1 MSASAA
7 TASWLVLSAVL
18 VAVGLAGVVIP
29 GLPGAP
35 LVFAG
40 LFLAAW
46 AENFAFVG
54 AGTLVVLALLAAATF
69 VVDFLASAVG
79 ARRFGASPRAAFG
92 AALGG
97 LIGIFFG
104 FVGLVV
110 GPFLGAVAGELT
122 ARRGLGE
129 AGQAGIGAT
138 LGLAVGLAARIA
150 LAFSMLAV
158 FAFDR
163 FVWR

>member
-1 MSASAA
+1 MSANAGTLSL
-7 TASWLVLSAVL
+7 LVLAAVL
-18 VAVGLAGVVIP
+18 VVVGLAGVVIP

-35 LVFAG
+35 LIFAG

-46 AENFAFVG
+46 VENFAYVG

-79 ARRFGASPRAAFG
+79 ARRFGASPRAALG
-92 AALGG
+92 AALDG

-104 FVGLVV
+104 LPGLVV

-122 ARRGLGE
+122 ARRSLGE
-129 AGQAGIGAT
+129 AGRAGVGAT
-138 LGLAVGLAARIA
+138 IGLAVGLAARMA

>member
-1 MSASAA
+1 MTASVA
-7 TASWLVLSAVL
+7 TGSWLVLAALL
-18 VAVGLAGVVIP
+18 VIVGFMGLILP

-46 AENFAFVG
+46 AENFAYVG
-54 AGTLVVLALLAAATF
+54 AGTLVVLALLAAATL

-79 ARRFGASPRAAFG
+79 ARRFGASPRAALG
-92 AALGG
+92 AAVGG
-97 LIGIFFG
+97 LVGIFFG
-104 FVGLVV
+104 LPGLVLGPFVGAV
-110 GPFLGAVAGELT
+110 GGELT
-122 ARRGLGE
+122 ARRSFGE
-129 AGQAGIGAT
+129 AGRAGVGAT

-150 LAFSMLAV
+150 LGFSMLAV
-158 FAFDR
+158 FGFDR

>member
-7 TASWLVLSAVL
+7 TATWLVLAAVL
-18 VAVGLAGVVIP
+18 VAVGFAGVVVP

-35 LVFAG
+35 LIFAG

-46 AENFAFVG
+46 AEQFAYVG
-54 AGTLVVLALLAAATF
+54 AGTLVVLAVLAAATF
-69 VVDFLASAVG
+69 AVDFAASAVG
-79 ARRFGASPRAAFG
+79 ARRFGASPRAALG

-104 FVGLVV
+104 LPGLVV
-110 GPFLGAVAGELT
+110 GPFIGAVAGELT
-122 ARRGLGE
+122 ARRSLGD
-129 AGQAGIGAT
+129 AGRAGVGAT
-138 LGLAVGLAARIA
+138 LGLAIGLAARIA

>member
-1 MSASAA
+1 MSANVA
-7 TASWLVLSAVL
+7 TASWLAVAAVL
-18 VAVGLAGVVIP
+18 VVVGLAGLVLP

-46 AENFAFVG
+46 AEHFAYVG
-54 AGTLVVLALLAAATF
+54 AGTLLVLALLAAATLAI
-69 VVDFLASAVG
+69 DFLASAIG
-79 ARRFGASPRAAFG
+79 ARRFGASPRAALG

-97 LIGIFFG
+97 LVGIFFG
-104 FVGLVV
+104 LPGLLV
-110 GPFLGAVAGELT
+110 GPFLGAVTGELT
-122 ARRGLGE
+122 ARRSLGAAAR
-129 AGQAGIGAT
+129 AGVGAT

-150 LAFSMLAV
+150 LGFSMLAV

-163 FVWR
+163 FVWH